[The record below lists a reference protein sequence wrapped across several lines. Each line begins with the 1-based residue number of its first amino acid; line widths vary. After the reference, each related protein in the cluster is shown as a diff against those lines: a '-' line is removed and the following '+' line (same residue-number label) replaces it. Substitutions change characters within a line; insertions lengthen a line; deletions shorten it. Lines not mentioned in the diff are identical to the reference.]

1 MFPGPCL
8 LSLSPVPSSPPLPC
22 DGDCTGSGLGGG
34 IGGQH
39 PPAPWALRLQR
50 LLRLGAGAGL
60 HGLAGRAPACPTGGL
75 PPLVS
80 TPRAGLEDEEPEGLP
95 GGESLSGPRG
105 EPSPFGHRWGR
116 GRWGGAGWQER
127 AVGARGVRAEKTQDQ
142 DACVRDGKAAGPGG
156 VHTLAAAGA
165 PLALLLTRVQQQRGR
180 GSPDPLLSPARGPDG
195 ERGADRAQVPG
206 GLHGA
211 AGGLADGCLPE
222 SASETAS
229 VSGLERTLPA
239 GLPGW
244 ALFCSPR
251 RPRVPQAWGGVP
263 FADRPARPPR
273 TVARLTWS
281 VKGRASAAALR
292 CALECEPRGQGRGL
306 AWLPGPR
313 QEPGQRLAAECSVD
327 VVGRTGPRPAPQPEP
342 ASSLAASALPA

>member
-1 MFPGPCL
+1 MDSLGRQVFPCPCL
-8 LSLSPVPSSPPLPC
+8 LSLSAVPSSPPLPC

-60 HGLAGRAPACPTGGL
+60 HGLAGRAPACPTGDL

-116 GRWGGAGWQER
+116 GRWGGVGWQER

-244 ALFCSPR
+244 ALSVPPDVLACLRPGGASPSQTCRLAR
-251 RPRVPQAWGGVP
+251 R
-263 FADRPARPPR
+263 
-273 TVARLTWS
+273 
-281 VKGRASAAALR
+281 ALWR
-292 CALECEPRGQGRGL
+292 IS
-306 AWLPGPR
+306 
-313 QEPGQRLAAECSVD
+313 PGQSRA
-327 VVGRTGPRPAPQPEP
+327 GP
-342 ASSLAASALPA
+342 LLLPCAVP

>member
-1 MFPGPCL
+1 MGW
-8 LSLSPVPSSPPLPC
+8 
-22 DGDCTGSGLGGG
+22 GGVAG
-34 IGGQH
+34 EGRRGQ
-39 PPAPWALRLQR
+39 
-50 LLRLGAGAGL
+50 
-60 HGLAGRAPACPTGGL
+60 
-75 PPLVS
+75 
-80 TPRAGLEDEEPEGLP
+80 
-95 GGESLSGPRG
+95 RG
-105 EPSPFGHRWGR
+105 EGR
-116 GRWGGAGWQER
+116 ED
-127 AVGARGVRAEKTQDQ
+127 T
-142 DACVRDGKAAGPGG
+142 GPGRVRPRREG
-156 VHTLAAAGA
+156 GRPGRRAHTRVAGA
-165 PLALLLTRVQQQRGR
+165 PLALPLTRVQQQRGR

-263 FADRPARPPR
+263 FADMPARPPR

-327 VVGRTGPRPAPQPEP
+327 GVGRTGPRPAPQPEP